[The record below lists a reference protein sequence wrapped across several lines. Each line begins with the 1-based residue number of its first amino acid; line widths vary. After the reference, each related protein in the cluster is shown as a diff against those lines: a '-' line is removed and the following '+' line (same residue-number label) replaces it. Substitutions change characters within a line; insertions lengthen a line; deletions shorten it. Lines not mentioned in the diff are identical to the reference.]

1 VLSNIHSIIGDEKTT
16 DKSVWVFLAA
26 RQREVNNLKSSPHYE
41 QKQVIKKLQ
50 DVFEGIVIVHPN
62 GKIVTETVKDGNS
75 QLYQQKKLVKTP
87 MEETLSQ
94 LVYDIATAL
103 LQETLGNSSYFS
115 YNLEVE
121 ETTKKQFKDKINKA
135 IVNRLRYL
143 WIDMILEKT
152 DFVNEV
158 YNYYEKNSKDPVGL
172 KNLINKLIMVFIAND
187 LEFTDK
193 VTFVINN
200 IINEF
205 ASADSV
211 THIVN
216 DIFEKI
222 LTDTDCFK
230 RNSTIK

>member
-1 VLSNIHSIIGDEKTT
+1 M
-16 DKSVWVFLAA
+16 
-26 RQREVNNLKSSPHYE
+26 
-41 QKQVIKKLQ
+41 
-50 DVFEGIVIVHPN
+50 
-62 GKIVTETVKDGNS
+62 KI
-75 QLYQQKKLVKTP
+75 LV
-87 MEETLSQ
+87 EESLFQ
-94 LVYDIATAL
+94 LVYDIATSV

-115 YNLEVE
+115 YHLEVE
-121 ETTKKQFKDKINKA
+121 ETTKKQFKDKISKA

-143 WIDMILEKT
+143 LIDMILEKT

-172 KNLINKLIMVFIAND
+172 KNLINKLMMVFITND

-193 VTFVINN
+193 VTFVVNN

-205 ASADSV
+205 ASANSV
-211 THIVN
+211 THVVN